1 MRANLEALELG
12 ERARILERDLARG
25 LGPLAAG
32 GERFDLVIADP
43 PYEGGWLERLL
54 ACEALPGLLEAGGGP
69 DHRALGARG
78 ERAGHPGAAAARQ
91 QALRRDGVR
100 LVREHGKGGTMSE
113 KRVAVYA
120 ASFDPITNGH
130 LDLIERAAKLFDE
143 VVVAVAT
150 NVEKSG
156 GTFPVDERIALI
168 RDAVTGMK
176 NVRVDTIEGL
186 LVDYLRRIGA
196 RIVIRGLRALAD
208 FEYEFEMALM
218 NSHMFPEIETV
229 FLMTSERWFYVSASR
244 VRELVKFGA
253 DVTEFVP
260 PEVAKRL
267 RERIGPK
274 KGR

>member
-1 MRANLEALELG
+1 
-12 ERARILERDLARG
+12 
-25 LGPLAAG
+25 
-32 GERFDLVIADP
+32 
-43 PYEGGWLERLL
+43 
-54 ACEALPGLLEAGGGP
+54 
-69 DHRALGARG
+69 
-78 ERAGHPGAAAARQ
+78 
-91 QALRRDGVR
+91 
-100 LVREHGKGGTMSE
+100 MSD

-130 LDLIERAAKLFDE
+130 LDLIERASKLFDE

-156 GTFPVDERIALI
+156 GTFAVEERLTMMREAT
-168 RDAVTGMK
+168 AGMK
-176 NVRVDTIEGL
+176 NVRIDTIEGL
-186 LVDYLRRIGA
+186 LVDYLRRTGA

-218 NSHMFPEIETV
+218 NSHMFPGIETV

-260 PEVAKRL
+260 QEVAKRL
-267 RERIGPK
+267 RERLGPK
-274 KGR
+274 KPR

>member
-1 MRANLEALELG
+1 
-12 ERARILERDLARG
+12 
-25 LGPLAAG
+25 
-32 GERFDLVIADP
+32 
-43 PYEGGWLERLL
+43 
-54 ACEALPGLLEAGGGP
+54 
-69 DHRALGARG
+69 
-78 ERAGHPGAAAARQ
+78 
-91 QALRRDGVR
+91 
-100 LVREHGKGGTMSE
+100 MSD

-168 RDAVTGMK
+168 RDAVSGMTG
-176 NVRVDTIEGL
+176 VRVDTIEGL

-253 DVTEFVP
+253 DISEFVP

-274 KGR
+274 KPR

>member
-1 MRANLEALELG
+1 
-12 ERARILERDLARG
+12 
-25 LGPLAAG
+25 
-32 GERFDLVIADP
+32 
-43 PYEGGWLERLL
+43 
-54 ACEALPGLLEAGGGP
+54 
-69 DHRALGARG
+69 
-78 ERAGHPGAAAARQ
+78 
-91 QALRRDGVR
+91 
-100 LVREHGKGGTMSE
+100 MSE

-156 GTFPVDERIALI
+156 GTFPLDERLALI
-168 RDAVTGMK
+168 RGVVAGMK
-176 NVRVDTIEGL
+176 GVRVDTIDGL
-186 LVDYLRRIGA
+186 LVDYLRQIGA

-260 PEVAKRL
+260 AEVAKRL

-274 KGR
+274 RPR

>member
-1 MRANLEALELG
+1 RRSALRG
-12 ERARILERDLARG
+12 RMARTPAGVRG
-25 LGPLAAG
+25 SAG
-32 GERFDLVIADP
+32 SPR
-43 PYEGGWLERLL
+43 
-54 ACEALPGLLEAGGGP
+54 AGGGP

-78 ERAGHPGAAAARQ
+78 QRTGNSGAAAALQ

-100 LVREHGKGGTMSE
+100 LVREHGKDGTMSE

-156 GTFPVDERIALI
+156 GTFPVDERIELI
-168 RDAVTGMK
+168 RDAVSGMT
-176 NVRVDTIEGL
+176 NVKVDTIEGL
-186 LVDYLRRIGA
+186 LVDYLRRSGA

-229 FLMTSERWFYVSASR
+229 FLM
-244 VRELVKFGA
+244 
-253 DVTEFVP
+253 
-260 PEVAKRL
+260 
-267 RERIGPK
+267 
-274 KGR
+274 